1 MMSYRPTVKDCV
13 AGALFLVACVLAVLH
28 LADDNTANMARS
40 ARRSLATEWRAASDL
55 VTSAGAFLPPLELPT
70 PAVPD
75 LDAPG
80 KERGPR

>member
-1 MMSYRPTVKDCV
+1 MSYRPTINDWI

-55 VTSAGAFLPPLELPT
+55 VAGAEALLPPLELPT

-75 LDAPG
+75 LDARN